1 VVEAKIL
8 VKNADGFIDVRGI
21 VENPSKIY
29 IEDYDFN
36 LVALK
41 LDASGKYLK
50 NEQSGVFSLKPN
62 ERKNLTTL
70 KVVIKDSDVLK
81 LFFFIRKDEKLISRD
96 TAVVVSKVKKLETKP
111 IAEETIEIY
120 GLVVE
125 DVVTKLGKDF
135 YDFFYQEYNT
145 SGAKYPFVI
154 RIIEKPLLG
163 INSEVRIDI
172 DDKMVYKMT
181 TRPNEEYLQSSARQA
196 LVVINNY
203 NEKRK
208 FLFKKNIKF

>member
-1 VVEAKIL
+1 MNVKK
-8 VKNADGFIDVRGI
+8 KNA
-21 VENPSKIY
+21 S
-29 IEDYDFN
+29 
-36 LVALK
+36 
-41 LDASGKYLK
+41 
-50 NEQSGVFSLKPN
+50 QSGVFSLKPN

-208 FLFKKNIKF
+208 FLFKKDIKF